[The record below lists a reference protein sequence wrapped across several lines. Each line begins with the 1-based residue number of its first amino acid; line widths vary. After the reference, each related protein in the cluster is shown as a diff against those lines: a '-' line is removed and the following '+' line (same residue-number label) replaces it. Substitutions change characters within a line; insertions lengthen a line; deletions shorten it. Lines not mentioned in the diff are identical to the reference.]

1 MMAVREGKWKCPAC
15 GAVNLGR
22 DMKCSGCGAVRGPNV
37 MFFLEEDAAEVTDQG
52 LLSTAEGGADW
63 HCAFCGTD
71 NRSGVAACRQCGAPR
86 EGMKS
91 RETGTVP
98 ASAPGAGSAGVA
110 PSGAAPRGAAPAARK
125 APTRIIAAVAAVV
138 VLLAAA
144 AFVLTRGKE
153 ATLTLRGGEWSREI
167 RVERQESVR
176 HEAWRD
182 QVPSD
187 ARILRT
193 WQAQRSTE
201 KVLVGTERVKTGTKD
216 MGNGFFSDVFEDRPV
231 YKENPVYGT
240 RAEYEALEWKVIRAA
255 SAKGGI
261 ADAPTWPDPALAPGE
276 REGARVESAVL
287 SFSSSD
293 PKEAGVAFTYAGA
306 KPGDLASFSVGK
318 DYPVVVRGDKVLSLK
333 REGEK

>member
-1 MMAVREGKWKCPAC
+1 MAVREGKWKCPAC

-37 MFFLEEDAAEVTDQG
+37 KFFLEDDAAEVTDQG

-71 NRSGVAACRQCGAPR
+71 NRAGVAACRQCGAPR

-91 RETGTVP
+91 RETGTLPP
-98 ASAPGAGSAGVA
+98 AAPGAGPAG
-110 PSGAAPRGAAPAARK
+110 GTPRGGAPAARK
-125 APTRIIAAVAAVV
+125 SPARIIAAVAAVV
-138 VLLAAA
+138 VVLAAA

-167 RVERQESVR
+167 RVERQEPAR

-182 QVPSD
+182 EAPAD

-201 KVLVGTERVKTGTKD
+201 KVQVGTERVKTGTKD
-216 MGNGFFSDVFEDRPV
+216 MGNGFFSDVLEDRPV
-231 YKENPVYGT
+231 YKENPVYAT
-240 RAEYEALEWKVIRAA
+240 RVEYEALEWKAIRSA
-255 SAKGGI
+255 SAKGGL
-261 ADAPTWPDPALAPGE
+261 ADPPAWPDPALAPGE

-293 PKEAGVAFTYAGA
+293 PKEAGVSFTYAGA
-306 KPGDLASFSVGK
+306 KPGELASFSVGQE
-318 DYPVVVRGDKVLSLK
+318 YPAVVRGDKVLSLE
-333 REGEK
+333 RESAK

>member
-37 MFFLEEDAAEVTDQG
+37 KFFLEEDAAEVTDQG

-91 RETGTVP
+91 RETGTPPP
-98 ASAPGAGSAGVA
+98 AGGV
-110 PSGAAPRGAAPAARK
+110 PRGGASAARK
-125 APTRIIAAVAAVV
+125 APTRLIAAVAAVV
-138 VLLAAA
+138 VALAAA
-144 AFVLTRGKE
+144 AFFLTRGTE

-167 RVERQESVR
+167 RVERQEPAR

-182 QVPSD
+182 EVPPE

-201 KVLVGTERVKTGTKD
+201 KVQAGTERVKTGTKD

-240 RAEYEALEWKVIRAA
+240 RAEYEALEWKVVRSA
-255 SAKGGI
+255 SVKGGI
-261 ADAPTWPDPALAPGE
+261 ADPPTWPDPALVPGE

-293 PKEAGVAFTYAGA
+293 PKDAGLAFTYGGA
-306 KPGDLASFSVGK
+306 KPEELASFSVGK
-318 DYPVVVRGDKVLSLK
+318 DYPGVVRGDRVLSLK
-333 REGEK
+333 NEGER